1 MRHLGQ
7 AIRDTLGLAL
17 MCGRFNLTASAEE
30 LAGHFQC
37 DQPPRFEARY
47 NIAPGGEILAV
58 VEWPDQRLTF
68 INLHWGLIPAW
79 AKDSKISQ
87 HLINAR
93 AETVQQKPSFRAAFK
108 QRRCLIPATGY
119 YEWQALPEHKQAY
132 HIQRQDKHP
141 FAFAG
146 LWEHW
151 QHDNSS
157 IYSCTIITTSACP
170 VVQDIHGRMPVII
183 AEADYR
189 QWLDRH
195 TPPGRLTALLA
206 NFNYQA
212 LAATAISPWLNNPRH
227 DSPKCL
233 R

>member
-1 MRHLGQ
+1 
-7 AIRDTLGLAL
+7 

-30 LAGHFQC
+30 LASHFQC
-37 DQPPRFEARY
+37 GQPPHFAASY
-47 NIAPGGEILAV
+47 NIAPGQKILAV
-58 VEWPDQRLTF
+58 VELPDLRLKF
-68 INLHWGLIPAW
+68 VNLHWGLIPAW

-93 AETVQQKPSFRAAFK
+93 VETIQQKPSFRAAFK

-119 YEWQALPEHKQAY
+119 YEWQALPGHKQAY
-132 HIQRQDKHP
+132 HIRRQDQQP

-151 QHDNSS
+151 QHDGSA
-157 IYSCTIITTSACP
+157 IYSCTLITTPACP
-170 VVQDIHGRMPVII
+170 VLQDIHGRMPAIV

-189 QWLDRH
+189 EWLNHH
-195 TPPGRLTALLA
+195 TQPGRLTALLA
-206 NFNYQA
+206 NFNYQM
-212 LAATAISPWLNNPRH
+212 LATTAIGPWVNNPRH
-227 DSPKCL
+227 NGPDCL